1 MPIPH
6 HRLGQTT
13 IACVKG
19 SDELK
24 QIMNDPLIES
34 ETVIIK
40 PNWVTS
46 EQAAYTEADSFRT
59 ILECLD
65 SRIVVTESHMIARAP
80 SFFRDGGPSFT
91 VGEKDVNWKWM
102 SHGEGWRWLI
112 KNPDMEWFMKEGH
125 WDQIKQE
132 DKAFLDENGFTDLLN
147 EFDVTYIN
155 VTDEVWS
162 GKTAS
167 PAEIREIVQS
177 RFGSVNLD
185 KVYEIIPK
193 KLFDLRGSTF
203 ISLARVKMYA
213 TFTLKNQFGMLPE
226 PARPWWHGMGESR
239 YLASFIDINKVYH
252 SLFNMYGICE
262 AFSSLSVPHDEGDYD
277 LQMPPMRY
285 NILEGRGFVAFG
297 GNLVELD
304 TILLGL
310 TEGLIL
316 QDEKTNRQPILL
328 AQDVFGAVNENYVT
342 EATRKGKAWIASDIR
357 VKPQT

>member
-1 MPIPH
+1 
-6 HRLGQTT
+6 
-13 IACVKG
+13 
-19 SDELK
+19 
-24 QIMNDPLIES
+24 
-34 ETVIIK
+34 
-40 PNWVTS
+40 
-46 EQAAYTEADSFRT
+46 
-59 ILECLD
+59 
-65 SRIVVTESHMIARAP
+65 
-80 SFFRDGGPSFT
+80 
-91 VGEKDVNWKWM
+91 M
-102 SHGEGWRWLI
+102 SHGEGWKWLI
-112 KNPDMEWFMKEGH
+112 ENPDMDWFMKKGH
-125 WDQIKQE
+125 WDQIRKE

-167 PAEIREIVQS
+167 PTEIKELVES
-177 RFGSVNLD
+177 RFGQINLQ
-185 KVYEIIPK
+185 KVYNIIPK

-226 PARPWWHGMGESR
+226 PARSWWHGTGESR

-285 NILEGRGFVAFG
+285 NILEGKGFVAFG

-316 QDEKTNRQPILL
+316 QDEKTNRQPIQL

-342 EATRKGKAWIASDIR
+342 EAKQMANGWVASDIR
-357 VKPQT
+357 AKPQA